1 LGSLFRYAIRMTDI
15 GTIEEVT
22 PAVVIPISEPIPS
35 VNEPKDVPVEA
46 PLPAEVEVEELEPVP
61 A

>member
-1 LGSLFRYAIRMTDI
+1 MVDI
-15 GTIEEVT
+15 GKEEEIK

-35 VNEPKDVPVEA
+35 VKEPKEIPVEA
-46 PLPAEVEVEELEPVP
+46 PPVEVEVEEPELVP

>member
-1 LGSLFRYAIRMTDI
+1 MTDI
-15 GTIEEVT
+15 GDLEEIT

-35 VNEPKDVPVEA
+35 VKEPRDVPADPEPETETPV
-46 PLPAEVEVEELEPVP
+46 EVEVEELEPVP